1 MFAIAKVGV
10 ANLILPNTLD
20 VKLANYEDVDS
31 YFSIS
36 DHFFPNTARSQHS
49 VIVLRPTI
57 VKNGLNDLLL
67 QIIKANEF
75 LVLKRQIRMLT
86 KAEVAYL
93 YRAEGIS
100 KRNSALYYDMML
112 SGASEII
119 VVSKISAVFDC
130 NTLFNGANPFGRR
143 RINYIGEGSHQAA
156 IRKNVDSVDAM
167 FEIAPFTCFSEFID
181 LEDFLL
187 RNSKVDKFRKLADG

>member
-1 MFAIAKVGV
+1 M
-10 ANLILPNTLD
+10 
-20 VKLANYEDVDS
+20 
-31 YFSIS
+31 
-36 DHFFPNTARSQHS
+36 
-49 VIVLRPTI
+49 

-93 YRAEGIS
+93 FRSEKIQE
-100 KRNSALYYDMML
+100 RNSTLYYDLML
-112 SGASEII
+112 SGPSEVI
-119 VVSKISAVFDC
+119 VVSKISAVYDC

-143 RINYIGEGSHQAA
+143 RINITSEGKSG

-167 FEIAPFTCFSEFID
+167 FEI
-181 LEDFLL
+181 
-187 RNSKVDKFRKLADG
+187 